1 MYSASSFVYQGSIMT
16 DTASIEETDVGNH
29 ADYLINQVIRLQRAI
44 HRLKN
49 TNTDSAR
56 SAHAI
61 LLLISMHGP
70 LRVADLA
77 VKMCVDASTVSRQ
90 TAWLVNDGLL
100 QRTSDP
106 ADGRASVLALTER
119 GKSVASEVAERRR
132 ELFTRVIHDW
142 SGRDLQT
149 FGSLLRRFVDG
160 LDAQPPLGGAP
171 LSSSTGS
178 GETT

>member
-1 MYSASSFVYQGSIMT
+1 MS
-16 DTASIEETDVGNH
+16 DTASIHPTDVGTH
-29 ADYLINQVIRLQRAI
+29 AEQLISQVLRMQRAI
-44 HRLKN
+44 QRLKN
-49 TNTDSAR
+49 SYTDSAR

-61 LLLISMHGP
+61 LLLISMNGP

-119 GKSVASEVAERRR
+119 GESVAAAAAQRRR
-132 ELFTRVIHDW
+132 ELFGRIIRDW
-142 SGRDLQT
+142 PVRDVET

-160 LDAQPPLGGAP
+160 LEAQPPLGAGP
-171 LSSSTGS
+171 LSSPTSS
-178 GETT
+178 GDTA

>member
-1 MYSASSFVYQGSIMT
+1 MS
-16 DTASIEETDVGNH
+16 DTASIEATDVGSQ

-49 TNTDSAR
+49 TDTDSAR
-56 SAHAI
+56 SAHV
-61 LLLISMHGP
+61 LLLMISKHGP

-100 QRTSDP
+100 RRTSDQ

-119 GKSVASEVAERRR
+119 GESVAAAVAQRRR
-132 ELFTRVIHDW
+132 ELFGRIIDDW
-142 SGRDLQT
+142 PVRDVQT

-160 LDAQPPLGGAP
+160 LEAQPPLSAGP
-171 LSSSTGS
+171 LSSPSSAGDTA
-178 GETT
+178 